1 MEAFWAWLW
10 GTGWFWFALFWV
22 ALFVNGRA
30 AFKLLLDWK
39 GMLTTCRFVE
49 RAYATQRLVYAC
61 NPINQKRELPL
72 DSSVRSDSVNEWSPA
87 WRS

>member
-1 MEAFWAWLW
+1 MDALWIWLW
-10 GTGWFWFALFWV
+10 GTGWFWFTLFWV

-49 RAYATQRLVYAC
+49 AA
-61 NPINQKRELPL
+61 
-72 DSSVRSDSVNEWSPA
+72 
-87 WRS
+87 